1 MERTQQLD
9 DIRTKIADSQSNSP
23 SDSKRVAVYGMPGA
37 GKSQLLLKFAK
48 DHKAANPE
56 CNVFHVDATER
67 ETLLQGFEVMYA
79 LLSLPRESRQ
89 EIIIEVVKDWLTKNR
104 GWLLLVDNVFSSNVV
119 KPFLPAGD
127 SGTILFTMRDELAAR
142 MLGTSGKLELAS
154 MNTEES
160 VELILKSAG
169 MDLSTVSPDDRE
181 RAAELG
187 QEVGGLPLALDQSAT
202 CLSHRRWSL
211 SKYVDL
217 LRREKVETLKLN
229 PLAESSN
236 FYDTFTLTL
245 KLVDP
250 VAVALLMLMA
260 HLDHHNIPMKLLEA
274 AIGENFSVLDVVE
287 TSPVGQPSEGK
298 HGHTF
303 TRLKP
308 RVKSLLHRFHIEK
321 RYTMQQPSNTSIS
334 AKQADSLES
343 RQLLHRLFSSSEELE
358 NAVSNLSTS
367 ALIGRK
373 QGGNIWLHDLIYE
386 ISLNLID
393 VPERSLF
400 SNVAVKLC
408 NLFFPSDVET
418 PENWG
423 TCEETSTHV
432 LMSLRQAEKQ
442 GMEIEEMYQLQYNL
456 AFYYKERAR
465 YDDALKFYNASLDGY
480 GKLLGSEHQQT
491 LNVVSNMA
499 IIFWNQWRYDEAL
512 EWYERALAGYEKVL
526 RKDHPS
532 ILNTVNNMA
541 SVFKD
546 QGQYDEALEWY
557 ERALAGYEKV
567 LGKDHPST
575 LSTVNNIAMLFE
587 KQERYEEA
595 IEWFER
601 ALAGRD
607 KILGPDHPNTKETA
621 RCLSRCKNGIEEPG
635 KETLNPQQ

>member
-1 MERTQQLD
+1 VERTQQLD
-9 DIRTKIADSQSNSP
+9 DIRTIIADSQSNSP

-67 ETLLQGFEVMYA
+67 ETLHQGFEVMYA

-89 EIIIEVVKDWLTKNR
+89 GIIIEVVKDWLTKNR

-119 KPFLPAGD
+119 KHFLPAGD

-169 MDLSTVSPDDRE
+169 MDLSTVSPYDRE

-187 QEVGGLPLALDQSAT
+187 KEVGGLPLALDQSAT

-229 PLAESSN
+229 PSAESSN

-274 AIGENFSVLDVVE
+274 AIGENFSVLD
-287 TSPVGQPSEGK
+287 
-298 HGHTF
+298 GHTF
-303 TRLKP
+303 SRLKLS
-308 RVKSLLHRFHIEK
+308 VKSLLRRFRIEK
-321 RYTMQQPSNTSIS
+321 GYTVQQPRDTSIS
-334 AKQADSLES
+334 AKHANTLES

-373 QGGNIWLHDLIYE
+373 QGGNIWLHDLVYE

-408 NLFFPSDVET
+408 NLLFPSDVKT

-442 GMEIEEMYQLQYNL
+442 GMEIEEMYRLQYNL

-491 LNVVSNMA
+491 LNVVNGMA
-499 IIFWNQWRYDEAL
+499 IVFRNQGRYDEAL
-512 EWYERALAGYEKVL
+512 EWYERALAG
-526 RKDHPS
+526 
-532 ILNTVNNMA
+532 
-541 SVFKD
+541 F
-546 QGQYDEALEWY
+546 
-557 ERALAGYEKV
+557 EKV

-575 LSTVNNIAMLFE
+575 LDTVNNMAIGFQT
-587 KQERYEEA
+587 KGRYV
-595 IEWFER
+595 
-601 ALAGRD
+601 
-607 KILGPDHPNTKETA
+607 
-621 RCLSRCKNGIEEPG
+621 
-635 KETLNPQQ
+635 